1 MPPLARR
8 NLTHDRVRLA
18 VTLTGIVFAVV
29 LMVVELGLFVGFT
42 VTTSNLIDNSRA
54 DPWVTSKH
62 VPYIELGVPF
72 TERKLYQVRVVPGV
86 ADAEKFILR
95 WTQWKRHDGRQESVQ
110 IVGINPD
117 KPLVGPWNLVEGSV
131 ADLKKPDA
139 IIIDETYKDKL
150 GVTRAGEVFELNGRR
165 ARIVGFT
172 RGIRAF
178 TTSPHVFTAFKNAQ
192 NYTRLPE
199 DQTIFVLVKVAPG
212 ADRNQVRGDIVAHV
226 KDVDVFTRAEFSRM
240 TRSYWMFTTG
250 AGVAVLLAAFLGLV
264 VGFVVVAQTIYATTV
279 DHLREFGTLK
289 AIGAS
294 NRYIYKVIL
303 KQASIS
309 AVIGYAL
316 GMSVSLLVVR
326 ASQHGGAAILVPW
339 PMAVGMFFVTL
350 FMCGGAAVVSIR
362 KVTRLDPAIVFK
374 G

>member
-1 MPPLARR
+1 M
-8 NLTHDRVRLA
+8 
-18 VTLTGIVFAVV
+18 TLTGIVFAVV

-95 WTQWKRHDGRQESVQ
+95 WTQRKRHDGRQESVQ

-139 IIIDETYKDKL
+139 IIIDETYKDNL

-212 ADRNQVRGDIVAHV
+212 ADLNQVRSDIVAHV

-264 VGFVVVAQTIYATTV
+264 VGFAVVAQTIYATTM

-350 FMCGGAAVVSIR
+350 FMCAGAAVVSIR